1 MFRCLL
7 PWRCT
12 RQVDSIDRTHCSLT
26 FVPDE
31 VYRYDR
37 SLEELFL
44 DANQI
49 KDLPRPFF
57 RLYNLR
63 RLGLSDNEI
72 ARLPP
77 EVGNLANLQEFD
89 ISRNDICDIPENIK
103 FCKSL
108 ATLDLSGNPVSKLP
122 EGFAQLKSLTSLC
135 LNDVSLIRLPP
146 DIGSLTELTVLE
158 ARENLIKYLPVS
170 MEFLTK
176 LERLDLGCNELED
189 LTDIV
194 GSLPNLTELWLD
206 GNLLKTLPPEV
217 GNLRKLQIFDVSE
230 NKIEFLP
237 DEISGC
243 TALTDF
249 HLSQNLLEELPDTIG
264 KLKKLQLIKVDQ
276 NRLLC
281 LTPAIGGLSGLQ
293 ELILTENLLEEIPS
307 TIGKLHKLTHLN
319 VDRNR
324 LTSLP
329 VEVGSC
335 TRLSVF
341 SLRENWLSRLPS
353 EIGNCKN
360 LHVFDVSGNRLE
372 CLPLSVGTLPL
383 KALWLSENQSQPV
396 LKLQTEDD
404 EQTNGR
410 VLTCFLLPQQGLG
423 SLEMITNE
431 LTHGIG
437 FENLAHED
445 PGEVEVTR
453 PRSGS
458 EPVVQFADD
467 SDHSDKESQFI
478 RHDTPHPR
486 DLKARHPKITMHK
499 IKDAGHL
506 DGIVIKSR
514 KSFTDEESGSDTEF
528 RPKRT
533 SLEDKPKVT
542 DKKQVTVPG
551 AADDKKGVGFSEPK
565 PEENNKG
572 AALAEEA
579 SGSDNDSER
588 EPKIRFE
595 GEDHPETEK
604 HDKLRRR
611 DTPHYLKDK
620 RINLQSSDPDKV
632 KEILAK
638 AGGKEFGDGPKT
650 EVVEDGKP
658 DGEHQEGPAL
668 KRKPT
673 PPRRA
678 SEDDKAAELDEQELV
693 TVTKVVEEIEYTIH
707 RNNKGL
713 GINIAG
719 GKGSTPYTGND
730 EGIFISKISENGPA
744 GQDGI
749 LKTGD
754 KILKVNGVDISSAT
768 HHDAVHV
775 LKNAGNDIHLVVVR
789 EREDLEKRTVTKTS
803 KENLVTTED
812 SIAVDEALEEAF
824 TKEEAIEVDKEPE
837 EKLPP
842 QVIEEPPKEEAR
854 KVGVRFAPEPEMED
868 IQTKA
873 ERETITLKRG
883 GEKGLGFSIAGGR
896 GSTPYKDGDP
906 GVFISKI
913 AEGGTAERDGRLQV
927 GDKVLSINGKD
938 MKIARHEDA
947 VAMLTGGLSYVTLV
961 VVREKVINKRMLPL
975 SKLQDQALINK
986 RFGTKPEMNHV
997 SPEKTT
1003 VNHENT
1009 NGVKDLDVEEII
1021 LKKGNNPL
1029 GFSIVGGS
1037 DHASH
1042 PFGMDEPG
1050 IFISKIVP
1058 TGVAATTH
1066 LRVGDRMLMVNG
1078 KDMRNSTHQ
1087 EAVAALIANVS
1098 LIKLLVRHDPPPKG
1112 LQEVHL
1118 YKGPGER
1125 LGISIRGGAKG
1136 HPGNPLDKTD
1146 EGIFVSKVNEGGV
1159 AFKDGRLKV
1168 GQRLLEVNGTSLLGA
1183 THLEAVRS
1191 LRGIGEDLSLLVCDG
1206 FDPSQVPAGQ
1216 SWMASPVASINSGRT
1231 QSEESL
1237 DREPIIPPSER
1248 AYEDIKKEI
1257 RRQEEEA
1264 RKETERWEREE
1275 KERQEAL
1282 RKRLED
1288 AKGISDD
1295 KQSVNRAVTNTEN
1308 AQRVAEVADKIP
1320 SDKSRHPSSDS
1331 SRDSTSQP
1339 PKRVL
1344 TAAEKRALEA
1354 EKRAAMRQQRMRELE
1369 EDALKAQVVIAQVK
1383 AMSASSLETLAINSP
1398 DADKK
1403 TSALD
1408 FDLQDGSPGGPR
1420 RSSGSSTK
1428 ST

>member
-1 MFRCLL
+1 MFRCL
-7 PWRCT
+7 PWRCN
-12 RQVDSIDRTHCSLT
+12 RQVDFLDRSHCSLT

-37 SLEELFL
+37 SLEELLL

-89 ISRNDICDIPENIK
+89 ISRNDICDIPDNIK

-108 ATLDLSGNPVSKLP
+108 ISLDLSGNPVSKLP
-122 EGFAQLKSLTSLC
+122 DGFAQLKNLTTLC

-146 DIGSLTELTVLE
+146 DIGSLTELKVLE

-176 LERLDLGCNELED
+176 LERLDFGCNELEE
-189 LTDIV
+189 LPDIV
-194 GSLPNLTELWLD
+194 GSLPNLIELWLD
-206 GNLLKTLPPEV
+206 GNLLKTLPPEL
-217 GNLRKLQIFDVSE
+217 GSLKKLQIFDASE
-230 NKIEFLP
+230 NKIEYLP

-243 TALTDF
+243 VALTDF

-276 NRLLC
+276 NRLLA
-281 LTPAIGGLSGLQ
+281 LTPAVGGLSSLQ

-324 LTSLP
+324 LTALP
-329 VEVGSC
+329 VEIGSC

-341 SLRENWLSRLPS
+341 SLRENWLTRLPS
-353 EIGNCKN
+353 EIGNCRN
-360 LHVFDVSGNRLE
+360 LHVLDVSGNRLE
-372 CLPLSVGTLPL
+372 CLPLTIGSLPL

-396 LKLQTEDD
+396 LKLQTDDD
-404 EQTNGR
+404 EQTNSR

-423 SLEMITNE
+423 SLESLTND
-431 LTHGIG
+431 LTHGVA
-437 FENLAHED
+437 FENLAHDEMGD
-445 PGEVEVTR
+445 IAR

-458 EPVVQFADD
+458 LPAVQFAED
-467 SDHSDKESQFI
+467 SGDSDKESTFI

-486 DLKARHPKITMHK
+486 DLKSRHPKITMHK
-499 IKDAGHL
+499 VHKGTDPV
-506 DGIVIKSR
+506 DGVILKSR

-528 RPKRT
+528 RPRRA
-533 SLEDKPKVT
+533 SFEMKPEIA
-542 DKKQVTVPG
+542 DKKQVTVPE
-551 AADDKKGVGFSEPK
+551 ARNEKKGVGFAVETQEQTEK
-565 PEENNKG
+565 QPEEQG
-572 AALAEEA
+572 
-579 SGSDNDSER
+579 SGSEDDGER
-588 EPKIRFE
+588 EQRIRFE

-611 DTPHYLKDK
+611 DTPHYLKNK
-620 RINLQSSDPDKV
+620 RIDLQSNNQDKV
-632 KEILAK
+632 MEILAK
-638 AGGKEFGDGPKT
+638 AGSRDGDEEHKNDSN
-650 EVVEDGKP
+650 EDGRL
-658 DGEHQEGPAL
+658 DGETEEGPAL

-673 PPRRA
+673 PPKGFVGLT
-678 SEDDKAAELDEQELV
+678 SEEEIAENDDEQELV

-719 GKGSTPYTGND
+719 GKGSTPYMGND

-754 KILKVNGVDISSAT
+754 KIIKVNGVNISTAT
-768 HHDAVHV
+768 HHEAVHV

-803 KENLVTTED
+803 RENLMASED
-812 SIAVDEALEEAF
+812 GDLIDEALEEAF
-824 TKEEAIEVDKEPE
+824 TKEEVNEVHQEPE
-837 EKLPP
+837 PEQPK
-842 QVIEEPPKEEAR
+842 VTEEPPKEETK
-854 KVGVRFAPEPEMED
+854 KVGVRFAPEPEMEE
-868 IQTKA
+868 IQTKT
-873 ERETITLKRG
+873 EKETITLKRG

-896 GSTPYKDGDP
+896 GSTPYKDGDS

-927 GDKVLSINGKD
+927 GDKVLSDQSI
-938 MKIARHEDA
+938 
-947 VAMLTGGLSYVTLV
+947 L
-961 VVREKVINKRMLPL
+961 NKRLP
-975 SKLQDQALINK
+975 
-986 RFGTKPEMNHV
+986 TKPEMNHV
-997 SPEKTT
+997 TPEKVAD
-1003 VNHENT
+1003 VNHT
-1009 NGVKDLDVEEII
+1009 DKNGTADLDIEEIV
-1021 LKKGNNPL
+1021 LKKGSSPL

-1050 IFISKIVP
+1050 IFISKIVSN
-1058 TGVAATTH
+1058 GVAATTH
-1066 LRVGDRMLMVNG
+1066 LRVGDRIMLVNG
-1078 KDMRNSTHQ
+1078 KDMRNATHQ

-1112 LQEVHL
+1112 LQEVYLH
-1118 YKGPGER
+1118 KGPGER

-1136 HPGNPLDKTD
+1136 HPGNPLDKSD

-1159 AFKDGRLKV
+1159 AYKDGRLKV

-1191 LRGIGEDLSLLVCDG
+1191 LRGIGDDLTLLVCDG
-1206 FDPSQVPAGQ
+1206 FDPAEVPAGQ
-1216 SWMASPVASINSGRT
+1216 HAAWQASPVASINSGKS
-1231 QSEESL
+1231 QSQESL
-1237 DREPIIPPSER
+1237 ERDIIPSNER
-1248 AYEDIKKEI
+1248 AYDDIRREI
-1257 RRQEEEA
+1257 KRQEEEA

-1275 KERQEAL
+1275 QERQEAL
-1282 RKRLED
+1282 RKRLEES
-1288 AKGISDD
+1288 KGAGEE
-1295 KQSVNRAVTNTEN
+1295 KLGQNRAVTGLEHAN
-1308 AQRVAEVADKIP
+1308 RDAEVAEKMNIDHKLQN
-1320 SDKSRHPSSDS
+1320 SDINASSPQS
-1331 SRDSTSQP
+1331 
-1339 PKRVL
+1339 PKRTL
-1344 TAAEKRALEA
+1344 TAAERRALEA

-1369 EDALKAQVVIAQVK
+1369 EDAMKAQVVIAQVK

-1398 DADKK
+1398 DAERKASDNEFHD
-1403 TSALD
+1403 S
-1408 FDLQDGSPGGPR
+1408 SSGGLGR

>member
-12 RQVDSIDRTHCSLT
+12 RQVESIDRTHCSLT

-37 SLEELFL
+37 SLEELLL

-77 EVGNLANLQEFD
+77 EVGNLAHLQEFD

-108 ATLDLSGNPVSKLP
+108 TSLDLSGNPVSKLP
-122 EGFAQLKSLTSLC
+122 EGFAQLKNLTTLS

-146 DIGSLTELTVLE
+146 DIGSLTELKVLE

-189 LTDIV
+189 LPDIV
-194 GSLPNLTELWLD
+194 GSLPSLNELWLD

-217 GNLRKLQIFDVSE
+217 GNLKKLQIFDASE

-264 KLKKLQLIKVDQ
+264 KLKKLQLVKIDQ
-276 NRLLC
+276 NRLLS
-281 LTPAIGGLSGLQ
+281 LTPAIGGVSGLQ
-293 ELILTENLLEEIPS
+293 ELILTENLLEELPS

-324 LTSLP
+324 LTALP
-329 VEVGSC
+329 VEIGSC
-335 TRLSVF
+335 TRLSVL
-341 SLRENWLSRLPS
+341 SLRDNWLSRLPS
-353 EIGNCKN
+353 EIGNCKS

-431 LTHGIG
+431 LTPAMG
-437 FENLAHED
+437 FDNLAQDDHE
-445 PGEVEVTR
+445 PENIMR

-467 SDHSDKESQFI
+467 SDHSDRESQFI
-478 RHDTPHPR
+478 RHDTPHPK
-486 DLKARHPKITMHK
+486 DLKARHPKIIMHK

-506 DGIVIKSR
+506 DGVVIKSR
-514 KSFTDEESGSDTEF
+514 KSFTDEESGSDNEF
-528 RPKRT
+528 RPSRT
-533 SLEDKPKVT
+533 TMDEKPKVT
-542 DKKQVTVPG
+542 EKKQTTVPESSD
-551 AADDKKGVGFSEPK
+551 AKKGVGFSEVK
-565 PEENNKG
+565 AEENDRAVADG
-572 AALAEEA
+572 EEGR
-579 SGSDNDSER
+579 SSDDDSER

-604 HDKLRRR
+604 HEKLRRR
-611 DTPHYLKDK
+611 DTPHYLKNK
-620 RINLQSSDPDKV
+620 RIDLQSSDPDKV

-638 AGGKEFGDGPKT
+638 AGGKDSVEGSKA

-658 DGEHQEGPAL
+658 AEEQQEGPEL

-673 PPRRA
+673 PPPPRA
-678 SEDDKAAELDEQELV
+678 SEDENAAELEEQELV

-707 RNNKGL
+707 RNNRGL

-719 GKGSTPYTGND
+719 GKGSTPFTGND

-744 GQDGI
+744 GKDGI
-749 LKTGD
+749 LQTGD
-754 KILKVNGVDISSAT
+754 KILKVNGVNISSAT
-768 HHDAVHV
+768 HHEAVHV

-803 KENLVTTED
+803 KENLAMAED
-812 SIAVDEALEEAF
+812 PDAVDAALEEAF
-824 TKEEAIEVDKEPE
+824 EQEDANEVHNEPE
-837 EKLPP
+837 IKLPP
-842 QVIEEPPKEEAR
+842 QVIEEPAKEETR

-868 IQTKA
+868 IQTKT

-896 GSTPYKDGDP
+896 GSTPYKDSDP

-913 AEGGTAERDGRLQV
+913 ADGGTAERDGRLQV

-975 SKLQDQALINK
+975 SKLQEQSGVNK
-986 RFGTKPEMNHV
+986 RLGTKPEMNHV

-1003 VNHENT
+1003 VNHEDT
-1009 NGVKDLDVEEII
+1009 NGVKDLDVEEIV
-1021 LKKGNNPL
+1021 LKKGNSPL

-1050 IFISKIVP
+1050 IFISKIIP
-1058 TGVAATTH
+1058 TGVAASTH

-1136 HPGNPLDKTD
+1136 HPGNPLDKSD

-1191 LRGIGEDLSLLVCDG
+1191 LRGIGENLSLLVCDG
-1206 FDPSQVPAGQ
+1206 FDPSEIPAGQ
-1216 SWMASPVASINSGRT
+1216 SWMASPAASINSGRT

-1237 DREPIIPPSER
+1237 DREPMVAPNEK

-1288 AKGISDD
+1288 AKGISDE
-1295 KQSVNRAVTNTEN
+1295 KQSVNRAITDTGH
-1308 AQRVAEVADKIP
+1308 AQRVSEAADKA
-1320 SDKSRHPSSDS
+1320 DKTRHSSSDS
-1331 SRDSTSQP
+1331 SKDSPVQP

-1354 EKRAAMRQQRMRELE
+1354 EKRAALRQQRMRELE

-1383 AMSASSLETLAINSP
+1383 AMSASSLETLAITSP

-1403 TSALD
+1403 TTTLD
-1408 FDLQDGSPGGPR
+1408 FDLLDGSPGGPR

>member
-1 MFRCLL
+1 MFRCWLS
-7 PWRCT
+7 WRCN
-12 RQVDSIDRTHCSLT
+12 RQIDFLDRSHCSLT

-37 SLEELFL
+37 SLEELLL

-89 ISRNDICDIPENIK
+89 ISRNDICDIPDNIK

-108 ATLDLSGNPVSKLP
+108 ISLDLSGNPVSKLP
-122 EGFAQLKSLTSLC
+122 DGFAQLKNLTTLC

-176 LERLDLGCNELED
+176 LERLDLGCNELEE
-189 LTDIV
+189 LPDIV

-206 GNLLKTLPPEV
+206 GNLLKTLPPEI
-217 GNLRKLQIFDVSE
+217 GNLKKLQIFDVSE

-243 TALTDF
+243 VGLTDF

-264 KLKKLQLIKVDQ
+264 KLKKLQLVKIDQ

-281 LTPAIGGLSGLQ
+281 LTPAIGGLSSLS
-293 ELILTENLLEEIPS
+293 ELILTENLLEETPS

-319 VDRNR
+319 LDRNR

-329 VEVGSC
+329 VEIGSC
-335 TRLSVF
+335 TKLSVF
-341 SLRENWLSRLPS
+341 SLRENWLMRLPS
-353 EIGNCKN
+353 EIGNCRN
-360 LHVFDVSGNRLE
+360 LHVLDVSGNRLE
-372 CLPLSVGTLPL
+372 CLPLSVGSLPL

-404 EQTNGR
+404 EQTNSR

-423 SLEMITNE
+423 SLEMLTND
-431 LTHGIG
+431 LTHGFG
-437 FENLAHED
+437 MDNLAME
-445 PGEVEVTR
+445 ETEEIER

-458 EPVVQFADD
+458 APAVQFADD
-467 SDHSDKESQFI
+467 SGGESDKETQFI

-499 IKDAGHL
+499 IRGSDHL
-506 DGIVIKSR
+506 PVDGVVIKSR
-514 KSFTDEESGSDTEF
+514 KSFTDEESGSDSEF
-528 RPKRT
+528 RPGRRT
-533 SLEDKPKVT
+533 SFEEKIRAAE
-542 DKKQVTVPG
+542 KKKEAMHETVSE
-551 AADDKKGVGFSEPK
+551 KKGVGFAVETPAS
-565 PEENNKG
+565 PEENNKE
-572 AALAEEA
+572 AMEEHA
-579 SGSDNDSER
+579 SGSDDDGER
-588 EPKIRFE
+588 EAKIRFE
-595 GEDHPETEK
+595 GEEHPETER

-611 DTPHYLKDK
+611 DTPHYLKNK
-620 RINLQSSDPDKV
+620 RIDLQSNDQDKV
-632 KEILAK
+632 MEIIAK
-638 AGGKEFGDGPKT
+638 AGSRDG
-650 EVVEDGKP
+650 EEEQNDELNEDGSP
-658 DGEHQEGPAL
+658 DGDNEEGPAL

-673 PPRRA
+673 PPKGFGRRS
-678 SEDDKAAELDEQELV
+678 SEEEKADTENDEQELV

-719 GKGSTPYTGND
+719 GKGSTPYVGND

-754 KILKVNGVDISSAT
+754 KIMKVNGVDISIAT
-768 HHDAVHV
+768 HHEAVHV

-789 EREDLEKRTVTKTS
+789 EREDLEKRTVVKS
-803 KENLVTTED
+803 SRENLVVSD
-812 SIAVDEALEEAF
+812 DADEIDQALEEAF
-824 TKEEAIEVDKEPE
+824 TKEEVNEVHKEPE
-837 EKLPP
+837 IEQPK
-842 QVIEEPPKEEAR
+842 VAEEPPKEEPK

-868 IQTKA
+868 IQTKT
-873 ERETITLKRG
+873 EKETITLKRG

-896 GSTPYKDGDP
+896 GSTPYKDGDA

-927 GDKVLSINGKD
+927 GDKVLS
-938 MKIARHEDA
+938 
-947 VAMLTGGLSYVTLV
+947 
-961 VVREKVINKRMLPL
+961 
-975 SKLQDQALINK
+975 
-986 RFGTKPEMNHV
+986 PEMNHIT
-997 SPEKTT
+997 PEKSTE
-1003 VNHENT
+1003 VNHADK
-1009 NGVKDLDVEEII
+1009 NGAEDLDIEEVV

-1118 YKGPGER
+1118 HKGPGER

-1191 LRGIGEDLSLLVCDG
+1191 LRGIGDNLSLLVCDG
-1206 FDPSQVPAGQ
+1206 FDPADVPAGQ
-1216 SWMASPVASINSGRT
+1216 HAAWQASPVATINSGKS
-1231 QSEESL
+1231 QSQESL
-1237 DREPIIPPSER
+1237 ERDLPSNER
-1248 AYEDIKKEI
+1248 AYDDIRREI
-1257 RRQEEEA
+1257 KRQEEEA
-1264 RKETERWEREE
+1264 RKEAERWEREE

-1288 AKGISDD
+1288 TKGIGEE
-1295 KQSVNRAVTNTEN
+1295 KTGLNRAVTGSEH
-1308 AQRVAEVADKIP
+1308 AQRDAEEAEKMKMDNRRQTN
-1320 SDKSRHPSSDS
+1320 SDTSTDPKASSP
-1331 SRDSTSQP
+1331 QA
-1339 PKRVL
+1339 PKRAL
-1344 TAAEKRALEA
+1344 TASERRALEA
-1354 EKRAAMRQQRMRELE
+1354 EKRAALRQQRMRELE

-1383 AMSASSLETLAINSP
+1383 AMSATSLEALAVNSP
-1398 DADKK
+1398 EADRKS
-1403 TSALD
+1403 SASDNELH
-1408 FDLQDGSPGGPR
+1408 DGSSAGGPGR

>member
-1 MFRCLL
+1 MFRCL
-7 PWRCT
+7 PWRCN
-12 RQVDSIDRTHCSLT
+12 RQVDFLDRSHCSLT

-37 SLEELFL
+37 SLEELLL

-89 ISRNDICDIPENIK
+89 ISRNDICDIPDNIK

-108 ATLDLSGNPVSKLP
+108 ISLDLSGNPVSKLP
-122 EGFAQLKSLTSLC
+122 DGFAQLKNLTTLC

-146 DIGSLTELTVLE
+146 DIGSLTELKVLE

-176 LERLDLGCNELED
+176 LERLDFGCNELEE
-189 LTDIV
+189 LPDIV
-194 GSLPNLTELWLD
+194 GSLPNLIELWLD
-206 GNLLKTLPPEV
+206 GNLLKTLPPEL
-217 GNLRKLQIFDVSE
+217 GSLKKLQIFDASE
-230 NKIEFLP
+230 NKIEYLP

-243 TALTDF
+243 VALTDF

-276 NRLLC
+276 NRLLA
-281 LTPAIGGLSGLQ
+281 LTSAVGGLSSLQ

-324 LTSLP
+324 LTALP
-329 VEVGSC
+329 VEIGSC

-341 SLRENWLSRLPS
+341 SLRENWLTRLPS
-353 EIGNCKN
+353 EIGNCRN
-360 LHVFDVSGNRLE
+360 LHVLDVSGNRLE
-372 CLPLSVGTLPL
+372 CLPLTIGSLPL

-396 LKLQTEDD
+396 LKLQTDDD
-404 EQTNGR
+404 EQTNSR

-423 SLEMITNE
+423 SLESLTND
-431 LTHGIG
+431 LTHGVA
-437 FENLAHED
+437 FENLAHDEMGD
-445 PGEVEVTR
+445 IAR

-458 EPVVQFADD
+458 LPAVQFAED
-467 SDHSDKESQFI
+467 SGDSDKESTFI

-486 DLKARHPKITMHK
+486 DLKSRHPKITMHK
-499 IKDAGHL
+499 VHKGTDPV
-506 DGIVIKSR
+506 DGVILKSR

-528 RPKRT
+528 RPRRA
-533 SLEDKPKVT
+533 SFEMKPEIA
-542 DKKQVTVPG
+542 DKKQVTVPE
-551 AADDKKGVGFSEPK
+551 ARNEKKGVGFAVETQEQTEK
-565 PEENNKG
+565 QPEEQG
-572 AALAEEA
+572 
-579 SGSDNDSER
+579 SGSEDDGER
-588 EPKIRFE
+588 EQRIRFE

-611 DTPHYLKDK
+611 DTPHYLKNK
-620 RINLQSSDPDKV
+620 RIDLQSNNQDKV
-632 KEILAK
+632 MEILAK
-638 AGGKEFGDGPKT
+638 AGSGDGDEEHKNDSN
-650 EVVEDGKP
+650 EDSRL
-658 DGEHQEGPAL
+658 DGETEEGPAL

-673 PPRRA
+673 PPKGFVGLT
-678 SEDDKAAELDEQELV
+678 SEEEIAENDDDEQELV

-719 GKGSTPYTGND
+719 GKGSTPYMGND

-754 KILKVNGVDISSAT
+754 KIIKVNGVNISTAT
-768 HHDAVHV
+768 HHEAVHV

-803 KENLVTTED
+803 RENLMASED
-812 SIAVDEALEEAF
+812 GDLIDEALEEAF
-824 TKEEAIEVDKEPE
+824 TKEEVNEVHQEPE
-837 EKLPP
+837 PEQPK
-842 QVIEEPPKEEAR
+842 VTEEPPKEETK
-854 KVGVRFAPEPEMED
+854 KVGVRFAPEPEMEE
-868 IQTKA
+868 IQTKT
-873 ERETITLKRG
+873 EKETITLKRG

-896 GSTPYKDGDP
+896 GSTPYKDGDS

-947 VAMLTGGLSYVTLV
+947 VGMLTGGLSYVTLV
-961 VVREKVINKRMLPL
+961 VVRERVINKRMLPL
-975 SKLQDQALINK
+975 SKLQDQSILNK
-986 RFGTKPEMNHV
+986 RLPTKPEMNHV
-997 SPEKTT
+997 TPEKVAD
-1003 VNHENT
+1003 VNHT
-1009 NGVKDLDVEEII
+1009 DKNGTADLDIEEIV
-1021 LKKGNNPL
+1021 LKKGSSPL

-1050 IFISKIVP
+1050 IFISKIVSN
-1058 TGVAATTH
+1058 GVAATTH
-1066 LRVGDRMLMVNG
+1066 LRVGDRIMLVNG
-1078 KDMRNSTHQ
+1078 KDMRNATHQ

-1112 LQEVHL
+1112 LQEVYLH
-1118 YKGPGER
+1118 KGPGER

-1136 HPGNPLDKTD
+1136 HPGNPLDKSD

-1159 AFKDGRLKV
+1159 AYKDGRLKV

-1191 LRGIGEDLSLLVCDG
+1191 LRGIGDDLTLLVCDG
-1206 FDPSQVPAGQ
+1206 FDPAEVPAGQ
-1216 SWMASPVASINSGRT
+1216 HAAWQASPVASINSGKS
-1231 QSEESL
+1231 QSQESL
-1237 DREPIIPPSER
+1237 ERDIIPSNER
-1248 AYEDIKKEI
+1248 AYDDIRREI
-1257 RRQEEEA
+1257 KRQEEEA

-1275 KERQEAL
+1275 QERQEAL
-1282 RKRLED
+1282 RKRLEES
-1288 AKGISDD
+1288 KGAGEE
-1295 KQSVNRAVTNTEN
+1295 KLGQNRAVTGLEHANRDAEEAEKMNIDHKRQNSDIN
-1308 AQRVAEVADKIP
+1308 A
-1320 SDKSRHPSSDS
+1320 SSPQS
-1331 SRDSTSQP
+1331 
-1339 PKRVL
+1339 PKRTL
-1344 TAAEKRALEA
+1344 TAAERRALEA

-1369 EDALKAQVVIAQVK
+1369 EDAMKAQVVIAQVK

-1398 DADKK
+1398 DAERKASDNEFHD
-1403 TSALD
+1403 S
-1408 FDLQDGSPGGPR
+1408 SSGGLGR

>member
-1 MFRCLL
+1 MFRWLL
-7 PWRCT
+7 FWRCN
-12 RQVDSIDRTHCSLT
+12 RQVDSLDRSHCNLT

-37 SLEELFL
+37 SLEELYL

-77 EVGNLANLQEFD
+77 EIGNLANLQEFD

-122 EGFAQLKSLTSLC
+122 DGFAQLKNLTSLC

-146 DIGSLTELTVLE
+146 DIGSLTELAVLE

-170 MEFLTK
+170 MEFLAK
-176 LERLDLGCNELED
+176 LERLDLGCNELEE
-189 LTDIV
+189 LPDIV
-194 GSLPNLTELWLD
+194 GSFPNLNELWLD
-206 GNLLKTLPPEV
+206 GNLLKTLPPEI
-217 GNLRKLQIFDVSE
+217 GNLKKLQIFDASE
-230 NKIEFLP
+230 NKIEYLP

-281 LTPAIGGLSGLQ
+281 LTPAVGGLSSLQ
-293 ELILTENLLEEIPS
+293 ELILTENLLEELPS

-324 LTSLP
+324 LTALP
-329 VEVGSC
+329 VEIGSC
-335 TRLSVF
+335 TRLSVL

-353 EIGNCKN
+353 EIGNCKS
-360 LHVFDVSGNRLE
+360 LHVLDVSGNRLE

-396 LKLQTEDD
+396 LKLQTDDD
-404 EQTNGR
+404 EQTHSK

-423 SLEMITNE
+423 SLEMITND
-431 LTHGIG
+431 LTHGFAID
-437 FENLAHED
+437 NLALED
-445 PGEVEVTR
+445 ADDEVR
-453 PRSGS
+453 PRAGS
-458 EPVVQFADD
+458 LPPVVQFAEGD
-467 SDHSDKESQFI
+467 SDHSDKETQFV

-486 DLKARHPKITMHK
+486 DLKARHPKISMHK
-499 IKDAGHL
+499 MHKDL
-506 DGIVIKSR
+506 DGVVIKSR
-514 KSFTDEESGSDTEF
+514 KSFTDDESGSDSEF
-528 RPKRT
+528 RPRRA
-533 SLEDKPKVT
+533 SFEDKVKIV
-542 DKKQVTVPG
+542 DKKQLTAPEKTIE
-551 AADDKKGVGFSEPK
+551 KKEIGFAEPK
-565 PEENNKG
+565 PEENSRVD
-572 AALAEEA
+572 LE
-579 SGSDNDSER
+579 GSDSGDDSGR

-604 HDKLRRR
+604 HEKLRRR
-611 DTPHYLKDK
+611 DTPHYLKNK
-620 RINLQSSDPDKV
+620 RIDLQSNNEDKV

-638 AGGKEFGDGPKT
+638 AGGSGVEGQKN
-650 EVVEDGKP
+650 EVNEDENHG
-658 DGEHQEGPAL
+658 GEAEEGPTL

-673 PPRRA
+673 PPKNGRRA
-678 SEDDKAAELDEQELV
+678 SEEDKAETEEEQELV

-719 GKGSTPYTGND
+719 GKGSTPYAGND
-730 EGIFISKISENGPA
+730 EGIFISRISENGPA

-754 KILKVNGVDISSAT
+754 KILKVNGVDISTAT
-768 HHDAVHV
+768 HHEAVHV

-789 EREDLEKRTVTKTS
+789 EREDLEKRTVTTTS
-803 KENLVTTED
+803 REHLPTASDDND
-812 SIAVDEALEEAF
+812 AIDEALEEAF
-824 TKEEAIEVDKEPE
+824 SKEEVNEVHKEPE
-837 EKLPP
+837 IELPK
-842 QVIEEPPKEEAR
+842 VNDEPAKEETK

-868 IQTKA
+868 IQTRVEK
-873 ERETITLKRG
+873 ETITLKRG

-896 GSTPYKDGDP
+896 GSTPYKDGDS

-961 VVREKVINKRMLPL
+961 VCREKVINKRMLPL
-975 SKLQDQALINK
+975 SKLQDQSFLNK
-986 RFGTKPEMNHV
+986 KLGVKPEMNHV
-997 SPEKTT
+997 SPEKPT
-1003 VNHENT
+1003 VNHEET
-1009 NGVKDLDVEEII
+1009 NGTKDMDIEEVV

-1058 TGVAATTH
+1058 NGVAATTH

-1078 KDMRNSTHQ
+1078 KDMRNATHQ

-1118 YKGPGER
+1118 HKGPGER

-1146 EGIFVSKVNEGGV
+1146 EGIFVSKVNEGGA

-1168 GQRLLEVNGTSLLGA
+1168 GQRILEVNGTSLLGA

-1191 LRGIGEDLSLLVCDG
+1191 LRGIGENLSLLVCEG
-1206 FDPSQVPAGQ
+1206 FDPAQVPAGQ
-1216 SWMASPVASINSGRT
+1216 AAWMQSPVASINSGRT

-1237 DREPIIPPSER
+1237 DREVIVPPNER
-1248 AYEDIKKEI
+1248 AYEDIRKEI
-1257 RRQEEEA
+1257 KRQEEEA

-1288 AKGISDD
+1288 TKGITEE
-1295 KQSVNRAVTNTEN
+1295 KPGINRAVTGSDH
-1308 AQRVAEVADKIP
+1308 AQRTPEEAALDKT
-1320 SDKSRHPSSDS
+1320 RHSSSDS
-1331 SRDSTSQP
+1331 AKDSAPQS
-1339 PKRVL
+1339 PKRAL

-1383 AMSASSLETLAINSP
+1383 AMSASSLETLAVNSP
-1398 DADKK
+1398 DGDRKS
-1403 TSALD
+1403 SASD
-1408 FDLQDGSPGGPR
+1408 FDLHDGSPGGPR

>member
-1 MFRCLL
+1 MFRCL
-7 PWRCT
+7 PWRCN
-12 RQVDSIDRTHCSLT
+12 RQVESLDRSHCSLT

-37 SLEELFL
+37 SLEELYL

-77 EVGNLANLQEFD
+77 EVGNLANLEEFD
-89 ISRNDICDIPENIK
+89 ISRNDICDIPDNIK

-108 ATLDLSGNPVSKLP
+108 ITIDLSGNPVSKLP
-122 EGFAQLKSLTSLC
+122 DGFAQLKNLTTLC

-176 LERLDLGCNELED
+176 LERLDFGCNELED
-189 LTDIV
+189 LPDIV

-206 GNLLKTLPPEV
+206 GNLLKTLPPEI
-217 GNLRKLQIFDVSE
+217 GNLKKLQIFDVSE
-230 NKIEFLP
+230 NKIEYLP

-243 TALTDF
+243 VALTDF

-264 KLKKLQLIKVDQ
+264 KLRNYSWSRLIRTGFFVSP
-276 NRLLC
+276 RRWR
-281 LTPAIGGLSGLQ
+281 
-293 ELILTENLLEEIPS
+293 EVPS

-329 VEVGSC
+329 VEIGSC

-341 SLRENWLSRLPS
+341 SLRENWLMRLPS
-353 EIGNCKN
+353 EIGNCRN
-360 LHVFDVSGNRLE
+360 LHVLDVSGNRLE
-372 CLPLSVGTLPL
+372 CLPLTVGSLPL
-383 KALWLSENQSQPV
+383 KALWLSENQAQPV

-404 EQTNGR
+404 EQTNSR

-423 SLEMITNE
+423 SLEMLTND
-431 LTHGIG
+431 LTHGIA
-437 FENLAHED
+437 FENLAHDDMED
-445 PGEVEVTR
+445 IDR

-458 EPVVQFADD
+458 LPAVQFAED
-467 SDHSDKESQFI
+467 SDKDSDKESQFI
-478 RHDTPHPR
+478 RHDTPHPK

-499 IKDAGHL
+499 IKGSDHL
-506 DGIVIKSR
+506 PMDGIIIKSR

-528 RPKRT
+528 RPRRASFEEKVKIIENKQET
-533 SLEDKPKVT
+533 KPEAVSER
-542 DKKQVTVPG
+542 
-551 AADDKKGVGFSEPK
+551 KGVGFAAET
-565 PEENNKG
+565 PEENNKQ
-572 AALAEEA
+572 AVEEPA
-579 SGSDNDSER
+579 SGSDDDGER
-588 EPKIRFE
+588 EQKIRFE
-595 GEDHPETEK
+595 VEDHPETER

-611 DTPHYLKDK
+611 DTPHYLKNK
-620 RINLQSSDPDKV
+620 RIDLQSSNPDKV
-632 KEILAK
+632 MEILAK
-638 AGGKEFGDGPKT
+638 AGSR
-650 EVVEDGKP
+650 
-658 DGEHQEGPAL
+658 DGEEGQKNESNEDNRLDGDEEEGPAL
-668 KRKPT
+668 KRKP
-673 PPRRA
+673 A
-678 SEDDKAAELDEQELV
+678 SPKGLDEETANTENDEQELV

-719 GKGSTPYTGND
+719 GKGSTPYIGND

-749 LKTGD
+749 LRTGD
-754 KILKVNGVDISSAT
+754 KILKVNGVDIAIAT
-768 HHDAVHV
+768 HHEAVHV

-803 KENLVTTED
+803 KENLMV
-812 SIAVDEALEEAF
+812 SDEADDIDQALEEAF
-824 TKEEAIEVDKEPE
+824 TQQEVSEVHKEPE
-837 EKLPP
+837 LEQPK
-842 QVIEEPPKEEAR
+842 VAEEPPKEETK

-868 IQTKA
+868 IQTKT
-873 ERETITLKRG
+873 EKETITLKRG

-896 GSTPYKDGDP
+896 GSTPYKDGDS

-913 AEGGTAERDGRLQV
+913 AEGGTAERDERLLV

-938 MKIARHEDA
+938 MKVARHEDA

-961 VVREKVINKRMLPL
+961 VVRERVINKRMLPL
-975 SKLQDQALINK
+975 SKLQDQSLLNK
-986 RFGTKPEMNHV
+986 RLAPKPEMNHIT
-997 SPEKTT
+997 PEKPTEEE
-1003 VNHENT
+1003 VNHADK
-1009 NGVKDLDVEEII
+1009 NGAEDLDIEEII
-1021 LKKGNNPL
+1021 LRKGNNPL

-1050 IFISKIVP
+1050 VFISKIVS

-1066 LRVGDRMLMVNG
+1066 LRVGDRMLLVNG
-1078 KDMRNSTHQ
+1078 KDMRNATHQ

-1112 LQEVHL
+1112 LQEVYLH
-1118 YKGPGER
+1118 KGPGER

-1159 AFKDGRLKV
+1159 AFKDTRLKV

-1191 LRGIGEDLSLLVCDG
+1191 LRGIGDNLSLLVCDG
-1206 FDPSQVPAGQ
+1206 FDPRMCPRDNTQLGKPVP
-1216 SWMASPVASINSGRT
+1216 
-1231 QSEESL
+1231 
-1237 DREPIIPPSER
+1237 
-1248 AYEDIKKEI
+1248 
-1257 RRQEEEA
+1257 
-1264 RKETERWEREE
+1264 
-1275 KERQEAL
+1275 
-1282 RKRLED
+1282 
-1288 AKGISDD
+1288 
-1295 KQSVNRAVTNTEN
+1295 
-1308 AQRVAEVADKIP
+1308 
-1320 SDKSRHPSSDS
+1320 
-1331 SRDSTSQP
+1331 
-1339 PKRVL
+1339 
-1344 TAAEKRALEA
+1344 
-1354 EKRAAMRQQRMRELE
+1354 
-1369 EDALKAQVVIAQVK
+1369 
-1383 AMSASSLETLAINSP
+1383 
-1398 DADKK
+1398 
-1403 TSALD
+1403 
-1408 FDLQDGSPGGPR
+1408 
-1420 RSSGSSTK
+1420 
-1428 ST
+1428 